1 MYNGM
6 NLEVYY
12 SEITEFVERKY
23 NKKIVI
29 TKAEEGGVKIETK
42 LLEFLP
48 SLSLI
53 INIVDIK
60 KDCIQLSYD
69 GSIGVPLVINRVVK
83 IFNEIIPA
91 GVEVDTENRM
101 IKLYPQQV
109 AQLQK
114 VLEYVSLSDVV
125 FADDGMEVIL
135 SLAWVTCK

>member
-1 MYNGM
+1 MYNDM

-53 INIVDIK
+53 INVVDIK

-91 GVEVDTENRM
+91 GVDVDTDNRTIM
-101 IKLYPQQV
+101 LYPYQIQ
-109 AQLQK
+109 QLQK
-114 VLEYVSLSDVV
+114 ALEYLSLSDVV
-125 FADDGMEVIL
+125 FADDAIEVIL
-135 SLAWVTCK
+135 SLACVTCK

>member
-135 SLAWVTCK
+135 SLA